1 MEQVRDW
8 LPEQAFK
15 QESAE
20 LILREPLSLWSG
32 RWFTRVDAEV
42 RSARVS
48 CANSQ
53 VAQGIQVRGTSSE
66 IRLSGRG
73 KRALL
78 EAALAT
84 DLSTMI
90 LTESDHKVL
99 DSLATEIAS
108 DLLATL
114 DPIGAGF
121 SAEPVL
127 SITLALA
134 GVEMAVLDLS
144 MPAFIPVLKKAMGP
158 AREPAQKPRSRIE
171 ALKRTFLRVE
181 GYLGRAELTL
191 NELQGLGIGDVI
203 ILEKTLKDPVELRL
217 PGSQQFI
224 RRGKLVRTTESIS
237 IQF

>member
-8 LPEQAFK
+8 LPEQAFT
-15 QESAE
+15 QDAAE
-20 LILREPLSLWSG
+20 LILREPLALWSG
-32 RWFTRVDAEV
+32 RWFVRARAEV
-42 RSARVS
+42 RAARIS
-48 CANSQ
+48 RANAQ
-53 VAQGIQVRGTSSE
+53 AAQGIQVRGTSTE

-84 DLSTMI
+84 DLSTAM
-90 LTESDHKVL
+90 LLESDHKVL

-114 DPIGAGF
+114 DSIGAGF
-121 SAEPVL
+121 SADPLFSV
-127 SITLALA
+127 TLTLA

-144 MPAFIPVLKKAMGP
+144 TPAFIPLLKKAMGGAHKP
-158 AREPAQKPRSRIE
+158 ARKPASRTE
-171 ALKRTFLRVE
+171 ALKCTSLRAE

-191 NELQGLGIGDVI
+191 DDLQGLGIGDVI
-203 ILEKTLKDPVELRL
+203 VLEKTLREPVELRL
-217 PGSQQFI
+217 PGNQQFV
-224 RRGKLVRTTESIS
+224 RRGKLVRTTESVS